1 MSTLPPKKNLNEIP
15 DNAEALREQIAVR
28 RKMRSEMVGWLY
40 ARILDDEIEKLRD
53 RLLLLNS

>member
-15 DNAEALREQIAVR
+15 DNAEALREQIAIR

-40 ARILDDEIEKLRD
+40 ASILDDEIEKLSTRL
-53 RLLLLNS
+53 RLLKP